1 MKPLLFR
8 IPTVDDRSIRV
19 QEDND
24 VSFYDRLHYHP
35 EIQLTLIKQG
45 EGTLLVGNRIDR
57 FGPYDLLLIG
67 DNLTH
72 VLRNHSDNYQPGTK
86 RRSVAY
92 SIFFRKETLQHTLFS
107 LPELGPVNQLLQEA
121 KHGVRIRLQ
130 EGNAITGQ
138 MESLP
143 QLRPFEQLMVLLTT
157 LDFLATHP
165 QREILSTMT
174 YERPRRPDDHQ
185 RLDQVFGYLL
195 EQYASPITLE
205 AVADVANLTP
215 GAFCRFF
222 KIHTRKTFSGVLN
235 EIRIENACRL
245 LHQSNQSISQIA
257 LVCGYTSL
265 SNFNRQF
272 KAITSLTPGQYL
284 KTVEG

>member
-45 EGTLLVGNRIDR
+45 EGTLLVGNRIDN

-72 VLRNHSDNYQPGTK
+72 VLRNRADGDESGIK

-92 SIFFRKETLQHTLFS
+92 SIFFRREALQQTLFS

-121 KHGVRIRLQ
+121 KHGVRIRFQ
-130 EGNAITGQ
+130 GANAITGQ

-143 QLRPFEQLMVLLTT
+143 HLRPFEQLMVLLNT
-157 LDFLATHP
+157 LDFVATHP
-165 QREILSTMT
+165 GREILSTMT

-185 RLDQVFGYLL
+185 RLDEVFSYLL
-195 EQYASPITLE
+195 EQYALPITLE
-205 AVADVANLTP
+205 TVADVANLSP

-222 KIHTRKTFSGVLN
+222 KLHTRKTFSGVLN

-257 LVCGYTSL
+257 FVCGYTSL

-272 KAITSLTPGQYL
+272 KGITGLTPGQYL

>member
-72 VLRNHSDNYQPGTK
+72 VLRNHADYYQPNTQL
-86 RRSVAY
+86 RSVAY
-92 SIFFRKETLQHTLFS
+92 SIFFRKETLQTLFS
-107 LPELGPVNQLLQEA
+107 LPELSPLNQLIQEA
-121 KHGVRIRLQ
+121 KYGVRIRFQ
-130 EGNAITGQ
+130 GPNTITGQ

-143 QLRPFEQLMVLLTT
+143 HLRPFEQLMVLLTT

-185 RLDQVFGYLL
+185 RLDQVFSYLL

-205 AVADVANLTP
+205 SVADIANLTP

-245 LHQSNQSISQIA
+245 LHQSKQSISQIA

-272 KAITSLTPGQYL
+272 KAITALTPGQYL

>member
-45 EGTLLVGNRIDR
+45 AGTLLVGNRIDR

-72 VLRNHSDNYQPGTK
+72 VLRNHADYDEPDTTL
-86 RRSVAY
+86 RSVAY
-92 SIFFRKETLQHTLFS
+92 SIFFRKESLQHTLFS
-107 LPELGPVNQLLQEA
+107 LPELSPVNQLIQEA
-121 KHGVRIRLQ
+121 KHGVRIRFQ
-130 EGNAITGQ
+130 APNAITKQ

-143 QLRPFEQLMVLLTT
+143 HLRPFEQLMVLLTA

-165 QREILSTMT
+165 QREILSTMA

-185 RLDQVFGYLL
+185 RLDQVFSYLL

-205 AVADVANLTP
+205 AVADIANLTP

-222 KIHTRKTFSGVLN
+222 KIHTRKTFSGILN

-272 KAITSLTPGQYL
+272 KAITGLTPGQYL

>member
-72 VLRNHSDNYQPGTK
+72 VLRNHEDYYQPDTTL
-86 RRSVAY
+86 RSVAY
-92 SIFFRKETLQHTLFS
+92 SIFFRREALEHTLFS
-107 LPELGPVNQLLQEA
+107 LPELSPVNQLLQEA
-121 KHGVRIRLQ
+121 KHGVRVRFQ
-130 EGNAITGQ
+130 EANGITRQ
-138 MESLP
+138 LESLLH
-143 QLRPFEQLMVLLTT
+143 LRPFEQLMVLLTT

-165 QREILSTMT
+165 QREILSTVT

-195 EQYASPITLE
+195 EHYAAPITLE
-205 AVADVANLTP
+205 AVSDIANLTP

-257 LVCGYTSL
+257 LACGYTSL

-272 KAITSLTPGQYL
+272 KTITSLTPGQYL